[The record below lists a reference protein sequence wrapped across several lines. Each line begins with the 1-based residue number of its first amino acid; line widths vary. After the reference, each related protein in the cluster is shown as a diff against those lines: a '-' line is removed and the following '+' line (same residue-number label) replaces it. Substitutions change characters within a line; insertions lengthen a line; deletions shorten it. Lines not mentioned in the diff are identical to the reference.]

1 VKPPPF
7 DYVRPASVEEA
18 LEILAE
24 HGDEAKPLAGG
35 QSLVPMLNLR
45 LARPAVLVDLN
56 DLPLDAIRRDDGV
69 LELGALVRHETL
81 LRDGA
86 IAEAAPL
93 LAAAARVIG
102 HPAIRYRG
110 TLGGSLA
117 HADPTAELAL
127 VSLVLDTELQ
137 VASARSARTIPAES
151 FFLGPYT
158 TALEPEEL
166 IVGVRVEART
176 EGSRYGFEELAQRA
190 GDFAL
195 AGAACHVTI
204 VDGAVRAARVAAMG
218 AGPGPIRLQGVEEAV
233 TGRRVGGGLVDDAV
247 AACGEVAGRA
257 DMHASAAFRSH
268 LVGVAVRRALVGA
281 GVGAEERAV

>member
-1 VKPPPF
+1 MKPPPF

-86 IAEAAPL
+86 IAEVAPL

-127 VSLVLDTELQ
+127 VSLVLDAELQ
-137 VASARSARTIPAES
+137 IASASSARTIPAES
-151 FFLGPYT
+151 FFLGPYM
-158 TALEPEEL
+158 TALQPEEL
-166 IVGVRVEART
+166 ILGVRVEART
-176 EGSRYGFEELAQRA
+176 EGSRFGFEELAQRA

-195 AGAACHVTI
+195 AGAACHLTVA
-204 VDGAVRAARVAAMG
+204 DGVVRAARVAAIG
-218 AGPGPIRLQGVEEAV
+218 AGPVPLRLEAIEDAV
-233 TGRRVGGGLVDDAV
+233 LGRSIGDGLVDDAV
-247 AACGEVAGRA
+247 AACGEIAGRA
-257 DMHASAAFRSH
+257 DVHASAGFRSH
-268 LVGVAVRRALVGA
+268 LVRVAVRRALGAA
-281 GVGAEERAV
+281 GVGAEEPAA